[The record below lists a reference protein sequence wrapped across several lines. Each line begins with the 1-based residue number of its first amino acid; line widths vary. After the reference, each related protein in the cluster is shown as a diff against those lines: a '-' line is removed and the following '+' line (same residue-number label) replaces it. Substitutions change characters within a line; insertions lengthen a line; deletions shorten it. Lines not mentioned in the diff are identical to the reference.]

1 MYLFNVGEDWKVTV
15 QEVEEDGITVKPD
28 TQEVYLAKNVAIAS
42 GHHAK
47 PTIAKFMGQDS
58 FTGLFLIPWQN
69 SALKVFEK

>member
-1 MYLFNVGEDWKVTV
+1 MIHLYLLNLGEDWKVIV

-47 PTIAKFMGQDS
+47 PTMAKFMGQDS
-58 FTGLFLIPWQN
+58 FTG
-69 SALKVFEK
+69 